1 MLSVL
6 NDLYRIVR
14 PSGLKRLVAVLAV
27 TFLQAVVQTVAVFSL
42 MPFLSAV
49 ADVAA
54 FRRSFV
60 GRSFVGL
67 VGEGSDNRLMLIAGS
82 ASLAL
87 LVFGNL
93 LSLFA
98 EHHRNRYAFTIA
110 QDLRTSLTAQ
120 ILARRYSYFLGVNSS
135 VLLKHLMDD
144 AGRVASE
151 IALPALD
158 LASRTLVVLL
168 MAVSVLFVEPSVI
181 VVGAV
186 VVLLFNL
193 FVMKPIRKR
202 ALANSNT
209 IMLGFRRLHFELF
222 QTLGGVKQV
231 IASDRKDY
239 FVNRVS
245 QASEQLTRAMA
256 RVPLY
261 AAMPRSGFEVLVFG
275 GMIVWVLS
283 AIMSG
288 ENLTA
293 LMPRIGFIA
302 IVAYRMMPSLQIMFA
317 QAAMINSAQQAL
329 AEVMALIAEQ
339 PAFSADP
346 ARPADVL
353 VPGHADRLGWSRHI
367 RFENVVFRYDG
378 ADEPAIRHLDLTIA
392 KGQRVAFVGS
402 TGSGK
407 STLIDL
413 LIGLLTPT
421 SGRILIDDVP
431 LTYDNMHLWRQA
443 MGYVPQELFLLDS
456 SIAEN
461 VAFGCEADEVDRA
474 RVLRAAEIAQAR
486 DFVETGQAEG
496 FDTVVGERGV
506 RLSGGQRQRL
516 ALARALYFEPN
527 VLILDEATSAL
538 DPVTER
544 KVTEALRRD
553 SADMTVITVAH
564 RIGTVRDYDVIHYM
578 EHGRIL
584 FSGDYDSL
592 IATQERFRGLVS
604 NQH

>member
-1 MLSVL
+1 
-6 NDLYRIVR
+6 
-14 PSGLKRLVAVLAV
+14 
-27 TFLQAVVQTVAVFSL
+27 
-42 MPFLSAV
+42 
-49 ADVAA
+49 
-54 FRRSFV
+54 
-60 GRSFVGL
+60 
-67 VGEGSDNRLMLIAGS
+67 
-82 ASLAL
+82 
-87 LVFGNL
+87 
-93 LSLFA
+93 
-98 EHHRNRYAFTIA
+98 
-110 QDLRTSLTAQ
+110 
-120 ILARRYSYFLGVNSS
+120 
-135 VLLKHLMDD
+135 
-144 AGRVASE
+144 
-151 IALPALD
+151 
-158 LASRTLVVLL
+158 
-168 MAVSVLFVEPSVI
+168 
-181 VVGAV
+181 
-186 VVLLFNL
+186 
-193 FVMKPIRKR
+193 
-202 ALANSNT
+202 
-209 IMLGFRRLHFELF
+209 
-222 QTLGGVKQV
+222 
-231 IASDRKDY
+231 
-239 FVNRVS
+239 
-245 QASEQLTRAMA
+245 
-256 RVPLY
+256 
-261 AAMPRSGFEVLVFG
+261 
-275 GMIVWVLS
+275 
-283 AIMSG
+283 
-288 ENLTA
+288 
-293 LMPRIGFIA
+293 
-302 IVAYRMMPSLQIMFA
+302 
-317 QAAMINSAQQAL
+317 
-329 AEVMALIAEQ
+329 MALIAEQ